1 MNTKINTESKKHIY
15 RFFWQTIVSVITLLP
30 FVYLWNTKLNPLLGQ
45 SFLNKGNILMW
56 IIYLILMWTFMYVFN
71 GFQIGL
77 GRKSHLYIGQCI
89 AYTCLNAVEI
99 MITILMV
106 GRVKYI
112 GVILLTYAK
121 LYVVQM
127 VLMFL
132 LTNFG
137 TDLYRK
143 VIPAYR
149 MLNITGVH
157 DNNLD
162 IRLSGY
168 RAKYKFDQ
176 TISCNENIEGI
187 KACILQYDAILLN
200 DLPDEVRNQIL
211 KFCFEKGKRVYFPPK
226 ISDIIIK
233 SSDEMN
239 LVDTPLYICKNTDI
253 SLAQRFLKRVMD
265 IVISLTGIILTSPIM
280 LITAVVIKLYDKG
293 PVLYR
298 QVRCTKDAKEFYIL
312 KFRSM
317 RVDAEKDGVARLA
330 AKNDSRI
337 TPVGKFIRAVRIDEL
352 PQLFNILKGEMSF
365 IGPRPER
372 PQIIREY
379 IEEMPEFAYRT
390 RVKAGLAGYAQVYG
404 KYNTTPYDKLKLDL
418 FYIENYSVWLDLK
431 LMLLTL
437 KILFTPDST
446 EGVDEKQVTA
456 MKKQVQEE
464 EK

>member
-1 MNTKINTESKKHIY
+1 
-15 RFFWQTIVSVITLLP
+15 
-30 FVYLWNTKLNPLLGQ
+30 
-45 SFLNKGNILMW
+45 
-56 IIYLILMWTFMYVFN
+56 MYVFN

-176 TISCNENIEGI
+176 TIKRKSRRVFYNMM
-187 KACILQYDAILLN
+187 
-200 DLPDEVRNQIL
+200 R
-211 KFCFEKGKRVYFPPK
+211 FC
-226 ISDIIIK
+226 
-233 SSDEMN
+233 
-239 LVDTPLYICKNTDI
+239 
-253 SLAQRFLKRVMD
+253 
-265 IVISLTGIILTSPIM
+265 
-280 LITAVVIKLYDKG
+280 
-293 PVLYR
+293 
-298 QVRCTKDAKEFYIL
+298 
-312 KFRSM
+312 
-317 RVDAEKDGVARLA
+317 
-330 AKNDSRI
+330 
-337 TPVGKFIRAVRIDEL
+337 
-352 PQLFNILKGEMSF
+352 
-365 IGPRPER
+365 
-372 PQIIREY
+372 
-379 IEEMPEFAYRT
+379 
-390 RVKAGLAGYAQVYG
+390 
-404 KYNTTPYDKLKLDL
+404 
-418 FYIENYSVWLDLK
+418 
-431 LMLLTL
+431 
-437 KILFTPDST
+437 
-446 EGVDEKQVTA
+446 
-456 MKKQVQEE
+456 
-464 EK
+464 

>member
-15 RFFWQTIVSVITLLP
+15 RFFWQTLVSVITLLP

-176 TISCNENIEGI
+176 TISCNENIEEI

-280 LITAVVIKLYDKG
+280 LITAIAIYAYDRG
-293 PVLYR
+293 PVLYK
-298 QVRCTKDAKEFYIL
+298 QVRCTKGNREFKIC

-317 RVDAEKDGVARLA
+317 CVDSEKNGARLA
-330 AKNDSRI
+330 SKHDSRI
-337 TPVGKFIRAVRIDEL
+337 TPVGHVLRNLHLDEL
-352 PQLFNILKGEMSF
+352 PQLWCVARGDMSF
-365 IGPRPER
+365 VGPRPER
-372 PQIIREY
+372 KYYIDKIMEVNPDYERLYELRPGLFSEATLTNGYTGTLEKMLTRLEMDLDYLENRSLWRDTQIIFKTVTS
-379 IEEMPEFAYRT
+379 IL
-390 RVKAGLAGYAQVYG
+390 GG
-404 KYNTTPYDKLKLDL
+404 KI
-418 FYIENYSVWLDLK
+418 F
-431 LMLLTL
+431 
-437 KILFTPDST
+437 
-446 EGVDEKQVTA
+446 
-456 MKKQVQEE
+456 
-464 EK
+464 

>member
-1 MNTKINTESKKHIY
+1 
-15 RFFWQTIVSVITLLP
+15 
-30 FVYLWNTKLNPLLGQ
+30 
-45 SFLNKGNILMW
+45 
-56 IIYLILMWTFMYVFN
+56 MYVFN

-176 TISCNENIEGI
+176 TISCNENIEEI

-226 ISDIIIK
+226 ISDII
-233 SSDEMN
+233 N
-239 LVDTPLYICKNTDI
+239 L
-253 SLAQRFLKRVMD
+253 R
-265 IVISLTGIILTSPIM
+265 
-280 LITAVVIKLYDKG
+280 
-293 PVLYR
+293 
-298 QVRCTKDAKEFYIL
+298 
-312 KFRSM
+312 
-317 RVDAEKDGVARLA
+317 
-330 AKNDSRI
+330 
-337 TPVGKFIRAVRIDEL
+337 
-352 PQLFNILKGEMSF
+352 
-365 IGPRPER
+365 
-372 PQIIREY
+372 
-379 IEEMPEFAYRT
+379 
-390 RVKAGLAGYAQVYG
+390 
-404 KYNTTPYDKLKLDL
+404 
-418 FYIENYSVWLDLK
+418 
-431 LMLLTL
+431 
-437 KILFTPDST
+437 
-446 EGVDEKQVTA
+446 
-456 MKKQVQEE
+456 MK
-464 EK
+464 